1 MESIIQNT
9 GSQRYTVFPIRYPNL
24 WKFYKQH
31 ISTFWTVEEVKL
43 TDDLVDWKDRLNDN
57 EKYFIKNVLSFFD
70 T

>member
-31 ISTFWTVEEVKL
+31 LSTFWTAEEVKL
-43 TDDLVDWKDRLNDN
+43 TDDLVDWNNRLN
-57 EKYFIKNVLSFFD
+57 
-70 T
+70 